1 VVDVRGRGE
10 CQIAYPARG
19 RHYFPSRIA
28 NEAYLAWFALML
40 GKPLL
45 GGQVLDVLRAAEY
58 LRSRPGA
65 APDRIWV
72 MGDGPHGVLSL
83 YAASLDERLRGA
95 LVRRTVTDYRSLST
109 ADRYS
114 QPFGIYLYGVLRE
127 FDLPQVASAIAPRP
141 VLVLDPA
148 DPEGK
153 PAGEEARALY
163 QSVSNATVRVLS
175 EAEDAVQVVGQWV
188 SSQ

>member
-1 VVDVRGRGE
+1 
-10 CQIAYPARG
+10 
-19 RHYFPSRIA
+19 
-28 NEAYLAWFALML
+28 
-40 GKPLL
+40 
-45 GGQVLDVLRAAEY
+45 
-58 LRSRPGA
+58 
-65 APDRIWV
+65 
-72 MGDGPHGVLSL
+72 
-83 YAASLDERLRGA
+83 
-95 LVRRTVTDYRSLST
+95 VTDYRSLST

-153 PAGEEARALY
+153 PASEEARALY
-163 QSVSNATVRVLS
+163 QSVSNASVRVLS

>member
-1 VVDVRGRGE
+1 
-10 CQIAYPARG
+10 
-19 RHYFPSRIA
+19 
-28 NEAYLAWFALML
+28 
-40 GKPLL
+40 
-45 GGQVLDVLRAAEY
+45 
-58 LRSRPGA
+58 
-65 APDRIWV
+65 V

-95 LVRRTVTDYRSLST
+95 LLRRTVTDYRSLST

-141 VLVLDPA
+141 VLLLDPA

-153 PAGEEARALY
+153 PASEEARGLY
-163 QSVSNATVRVLS
+163 GSVSNVTIRVLP
-175 EAEDAVQVVGQWV
+175 EGEDPVQVVGKWV
-188 SSQ
+188 ASQ